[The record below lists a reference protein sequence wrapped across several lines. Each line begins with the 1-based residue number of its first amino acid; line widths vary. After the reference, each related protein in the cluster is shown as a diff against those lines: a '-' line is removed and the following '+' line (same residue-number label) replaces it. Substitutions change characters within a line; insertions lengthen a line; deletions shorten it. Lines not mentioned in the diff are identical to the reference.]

1 MDIYEALEGLPPGPR
16 SPGVGASVLQVKGAL
31 CVVCSVQCAECS
43 VQCVVCSVLCAVCSV
58 LCAVYSALCCEL
70 QVHSVVYS
78 SGNLLFSAVTIFSL
92 KYAVY
97 YIYDHCTMQLQ
108 GEDRMLQQAIEASMS
123 SARGGLIVPSE
134 HSEEEEDEED
144 ELALALRLSQE
155 QERQR
160 QEQAAREEEEVLRQ
174 VMELS
179 LKEQ

>member
-1 MDIYEALEGLPPGPR
+1 M
-16 SPGVGASVLQVKGAL
+16 
-31 CVVCSVQCAECS
+31 
-43 VQCVVCSVLCAVCSV
+43 
-58 LCAVYSALCCEL
+58 
-70 QVHSVVYS
+70 
-78 SGNLLFSAVTIFSL
+78 
-92 KYAVY
+92 
-97 YIYDHCTMQLQ
+97 Q

-155 QERQR
+155 QERLR